1 MLILSTFNM
10 HDLSL
15 YTHKVNAS
23 PQQCQRQ
30 TTARK
35 MFHQKSSKV
44 SHKFIKLIMVLG
56 LDCHNN
62 VEDVLQQL
70 HVGTRIRRVKTLNI
84 PKNKFSIVLNGG
96 LKDVKNKKR

>member
-1 MLILSTFNM
+1 
-10 HDLSL
+10 
-15 YTHKVNAS
+15 
-23 PQQCQRQ
+23 
-30 TTARK
+30 
-35 MFHQKSSKV
+35 
-44 SHKFIKLIMVLG
+44 MVLG

-84 PKNKFSIVLNGG
+84 PKNKFSIVLSGG